1 MPAYQHQLEVWNNFY
16 KWCRPHIKI
25 SEQSVALDIGCD
37 TFGFAK
43 CMENDFYHVHCFDF
57 RHREQFLSRAVN
69 DVSKFTYHNVGL
81 GEKHDVRFTKPGVG
95 RIKERGT
102 MQIQIKTLDSFQI
115 DNVAFIKI
123 DTEGYEKKILLGSE
137 KTIKENKPTVV
148 IEQNR
153 GDFEAQ
159 HLLESWGFKCVGVW
173 EIRGKPH
180 DYIFIS
186 DIV

>member
-1 MPAYQHQLEVWNNFY
+1 MPSYQHQLEVWNKFY
-16 KWCRPHIKI
+16 NWCRPHINIKET
-25 SEQSVALDIGCD
+25 SMALDIGCD

-43 CMENDFYHVHCFDF
+43 SMEQDFEHIHCFDF
-57 RHREQFLSRAVN
+57 RHREQFLARSVN
-69 DVSKFTYHNVGL
+69 DVKKFTYHNVGL
-81 GEKHDVRFTKPGVG
+81 GEKEDTRFTKPGVG

-102 MQIQIKTLDSFQI
+102 MQIKIQTLDSFNF
-115 DNVAFIKI
+115 DNVAFVKI
-123 DTEGYEKKILLGSE
+123 DTEGYEKKILMGGEQTL
-137 KTIKENKPTVV
+137 KRNKPTVV

-159 HLLESWGFKCVGVW
+159 SLLESWNFKCVGVW

-186 DIV
+186 DAV